1 MQLLRRRHVLGVRL
15 ERLQQ
20 LSVRAVPGEFL
31 PKRLHQLPGRHVQV
45 QLRSMGLPMRCMS
58 ALPRRPDALRLWWI

>member
-31 PKRLHQLPGRHVQV
+31 PKRLHQLPGRHVPGV
-45 QLRSMGLPMRCMS
+45 RRTNRVHQLPGSPLP
-58 ALPRRPDALRLWWI
+58 